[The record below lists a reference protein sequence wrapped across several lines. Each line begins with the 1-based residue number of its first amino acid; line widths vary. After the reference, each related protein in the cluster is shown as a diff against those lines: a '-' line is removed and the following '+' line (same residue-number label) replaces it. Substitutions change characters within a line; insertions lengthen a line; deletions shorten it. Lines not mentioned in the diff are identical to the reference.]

1 MPRKLKKNI
10 TKFEKNVIA
19 CNEYIDGIN
28 PKFKKRIES
37 IIAEPIHGSISDEA
51 IGEIYRIVKIG
62 YYQAV
67 RDVDDVA
74 IAIKKWDLPAK
85 VSSRDLGNDAD
96 RTRIILGTIHE
107 DSEIIGYVK
116 GLQRKIL
123 DLTKEIDSIKKQA
136 NQIY

>member
-62 YYQAV
+62 YYQV
-67 RDVDDVA
+67 C
-74 IAIKKWDLPAK
+74 
-85 VSSRDLGNDAD
+85 
-96 RTRIILGTIHE
+96 
-107 DSEIIGYVK
+107 
-116 GLQRKIL
+116 
-123 DLTKEIDSIKKQA
+123 
-136 NQIY
+136 